1 MPCQEDGSYPLCWTE
16 LHEEYCALFERQ
28 LKAVVQEEGFSVE
41 DFRDHIGELT
51 EFAASKAPDE
61 YLPGCEPSYIPPS
74 PGIRVADFWEFL
86 EALTAS
92 KSFDSFREVMSVA
105 AQRPKQSL
113 AEGRPWEGRGYT
125 AATAAEGYD
134 STVNT
139 ADELHLLYLS
149 QEVQVAN
156 PGPRPLDP
164 LD

>member
-1 MPCQEDGSYPLCWTE
+1 MTFAMVSLGCKRTE